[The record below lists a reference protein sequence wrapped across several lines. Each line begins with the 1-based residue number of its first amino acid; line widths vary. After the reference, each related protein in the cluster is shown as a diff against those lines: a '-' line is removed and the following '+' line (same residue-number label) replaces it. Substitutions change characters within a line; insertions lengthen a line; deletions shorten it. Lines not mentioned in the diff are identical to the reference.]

1 MAEWF
6 ESWFESQEY
15 LTLYK
20 HRDEKEARLLVK
32 SILSIIDIKKEA
44 KVLDLACGAGRY
56 SIEFAKKG
64 FAITAVDLSK
74 NLLDTARKN
83 AEALNVNIDL
93 IRADLRQFKIET
105 KFDLVLN
112 LFTSF
117 GYFDTDEENFKI
129 FKTAYNHLKE
139 DGFFVFDYFNKIYLE
154 KNLINESVLPF
165 EKGKIIQKR
174 KIVDGRVVKDIII
187 QKNGMENVF
196 KESVKIYG
204 KEELI
209 ENLKK
214 LNFNILNIFGSFDK
228 AEFDE
233 NLSDRIIIIAQK

>member
-32 SILSIIDIKKEA
+32 SILSIINIKKEA
-44 KVLDLACGAGRY
+44 KVLDLACGAGRH

-196 KESVKIYG
+196 QESVKIYG

>member
-6 ESWFESQEY
+6 ESWFESEEY

-20 HRDEKEARLLVK
+20 HRDEKEALILVE
-32 SILSIIDIKKEA
+32 SILSIIKIKKEA
-44 KVLDLACGAGRY
+44 KVLDLACGAGRH

-64 FAITAVDLSK
+64 FEITAVDLSK
-74 NLLDTARKN
+74 NLLDTAKKN
-83 AEALNVNIDL
+83 AEALNLKIDF
-93 IRADLRQFKIET
+93 IRADLRQFNIDT

-129 FKTAYNHLKE
+129 FETAYHHLKE
-139 DGFFVFDYFNKIYLE
+139 NGFFIFDYFNKIHLE
-154 KNLINESVLPF
+154 RNLKNESVLTL

-174 KIVDGRVVKDIII
+174 KIADGRVIKDIII
-187 QKNGMENVF
+187 QKNGIENVF
-196 KESVKIYG
+196 KESVKIYS
-204 KEELI
+204 KEELL

-214 LNFNILNIFGSFDK
+214 LKFNILNIFGSFDK
-228 AEFDE
+228 AEFNE